1 MIIKNYDE
9 SIWVNYNPNWP
20 HNPDHPYRILIIGG
34 SGSVKNNVLLNSKK
48 YQCPD
53 IDKIYLYVKD
63 PFESKYQLLISGRE
77 KISVKTLKNPK
88 KNIDYSQTIK
98 YVYENLEGC
107 TPTKKENC

>member
-20 HNPDHPYRILIIGG
+20 HNPYRILIIGG

-77 KISVKTLKNPK
+77 KIRKNFKKSK

-98 YVYENLEGC
+98 YVYENIEGC
-107 TPTKKENC
+107 TPTKK